1 MKNPWMSAWLS
12 AANQATGAGRGLYAA
27 ELARQQKA
35 WMEQMQQAW
44 LSVLPG
50 AAKPAKKRTARRRSS

>member
-12 AANQATGAGRGLYAA
+12 AANQAASASRGFYAA
-27 ELARQQKA
+27 EFARQQKA

-44 LSVLPG
+44 LSALPG
-50 AAKPAKKRTARRRSS
+50 AAKPAKKRSSHRRSS